1 MKKFKVTSKTI
12 FLNISVPVEI
22 GQIKLD
28 HIYQLS
34 IYKAKEEGKI
44 LYDIDDVDYQNVTY
58 MGMEVDSGYKGFSKL
73 REFHK
78 ELGID
83 LDKLVREKASKQL
96 TPDELE
102 RWIIDNYK
110 DSFGELR

>member
-1 MKKFKVTSKTI
+1 MKNFKVTGKTI
-12 FLNISVPVEI
+12 FLNVSVPVEI

-28 HIYQLS
+28 HIYQIS
-34 IYKAKEEGKI
+34 VYRAKEKGKV
-44 LYDIDDVDYQNVTY
+44 LYDIDDVDYQNISY
-58 MGMEVDSGYKGFSKL
+58 MGMKVEGYQGFRKL

-83 LDKLVREKASKQL
+83 LDQLVREEASKQL

-102 RWIIDNYK
+102 RWLNDTYK
-110 DSFGELR
+110 DSFGEIR